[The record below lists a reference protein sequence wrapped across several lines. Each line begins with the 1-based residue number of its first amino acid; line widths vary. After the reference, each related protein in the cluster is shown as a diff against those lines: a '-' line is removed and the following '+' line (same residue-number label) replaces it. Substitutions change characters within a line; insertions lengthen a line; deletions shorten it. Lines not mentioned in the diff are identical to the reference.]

1 MSKTD
6 PRSKAPARS
15 GLRCSAWLA
24 LLAAGL
30 GAGVSA
36 AAGARAQPLEAGDAA
51 YAEPTEATES
61 AETDPAAAVQPWAEG
76 DTVRELLRAD
86 AQAAR
91 AAPPPRQ
98 AADWLGPRAG
108 GAPRASGGPADA
120 PHGSGAADRVDVVAI
135 YGVGKALHADIS
147 VNGRVSRYRAGRAAP
162 LASAS
167 PGDSYVLQAI
177 DVPCVRLRKSGE
189 PHTACLLSGH
199 D

>member
-30 GAGVSA
+30 GAGMSA
-36 AAGARAQPLEAGDAA
+36 AAQPLADEGAYVEAA
-51 YAEPTEATES
+51 EATES
-61 AETDPAAAVQPWAEG
+61 AEAEPAVAAQAWAEG

-91 AAPPPRQ
+91 ATPPPRQ